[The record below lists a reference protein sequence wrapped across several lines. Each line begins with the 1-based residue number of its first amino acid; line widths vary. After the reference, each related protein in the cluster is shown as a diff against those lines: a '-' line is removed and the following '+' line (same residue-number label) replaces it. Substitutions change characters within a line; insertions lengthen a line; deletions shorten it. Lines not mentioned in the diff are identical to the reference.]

1 MSKSMDSLGGG
12 RWVAVP
18 LSRFTPL
25 VGGGSAFSLGI
36 LRTHHI
42 YARFTRHHSAAF
54 WPTFELAFQ
63 RVGLLDDFWLGWQ
76 LCVWLAFSTPVASL
90 GETEASGRSA
100 DFLVFELLGQHR
112 LSDICVA
119 H

>member
-1 MSKSMDSLGGG
+1 M
-12 RWVAVP
+12 AVP